1 MTVGG
6 AGTSS
11 MVTAPAGQSADQTVI
26 AEKAMCYC
34 VTAHRPSAV
43 LDSVVCNLTGP
54 EDTNLI
60 ISKVT
65 RLEIH
70 KVVDGGTVGLAD
82 VPIYGRIDVIKVRL
96 LLLLMMCASLLW
108 SSLCLVV
115 PLLAVI
121 CCAANVIRAVS
132 PAAKCYR
139 TRSIFA
145 WLLS

>member
-6 AGTSS
+6 AGSSS
-11 MVTAPAGQSADQTVI
+11 MAAVPAGQSADQAVN

-43 LDSVVCNLTGP
+43 LESVVCNLTGP

-60 ISKVT
+60 ISKCT

-82 VPIYGRIDVIKVRL
+82 VPIYGRIESLQVRL
-96 LLLLMMCASLLW
+96 FFLARAYVSHSVDDMM
-108 SSLCLVV
+108 
-115 PLLAVI
+115 
-121 CCAANVIRAVS
+121 
-132 PAAKCYR
+132 
-139 TRSIFA
+139 
-145 WLLS
+145 